1 MPCQDW
7 CRKLGPSRQKR
18 LLPTAMRVARPK
30 RRPSPAFTPFN
41 RSSLSGIT
49 RLQSWLHLLR
59 ALASR
64 LVSSDPSMPS
74 RSRSREPDHDRSPS
88 RGRSYNSRS
97 RSRTRSRSPSRRRSP
112 SRDSRSPPPRRNGR
126 TRDSRSRSFTRSRSR
141 DDRARSL
148 SRGRSRSRTRS
159 ESPLKSTKVG
169 GVARPAHL
177 RHTNFGNRLSSSA

>member
-7 CRKLGPSRQKR
+7 CRKLGPSPPK
-18 LLPTAMRVARPK
+18 TAASNRDAGCAPQAQ
-30 RRPSPAFTPFN
+30 AFSSITPFN

-49 RLQSWLHLLR
+49 RLQSWSHLLR
-59 ALASR
+59 PLASR
-64 LVSSDPSMPS
+64 LNSSAPSMPS
-74 RSRSREPDHDRSPS
+74 RSRSRSPDHDRSPS

-97 RSRTRSRSPSRRRSP
+97 RSRTRSGSPSRRRSP

-169 GVARPAHL
+169 SVARLAHL
-177 RHTNFGNRLSSSA
+177 RR